1 MTQEDIL
8 NNPEKYDLSI
18 ETVGTGT
25 LKSPM
30 KGVPFVSESERVS
43 LTADVGRIQD
53 FCKRGIEIP
62 SLEAAGPRETI
73 FHDPAWTRAGIV
85 TCGGLCPGLNNVIK
99 GLVQVLWFD
108 YGVRNIFGIPYGY
121 RGLNPA
127 YGSYHPE
134 SRCGGRHPGRRR
146 YHSRK
151 FPRQPGREGHGR
163 HPDAPEHQR
172 AVLHRR

>member
-85 TCGGLCPGLNNVIK
+85 TCGEEQYDDPDVIFRPILAFAREHRFVQK
-99 GLVQVLWFD
+99 GTMWGSMLFVD
-108 YGVRNIFGIPYGY
+108 CSGGVRHHYYDTYMQF
-121 RGLNPA
+121 
-127 YGSYHPE
+127 E
-134 SRCGGRHPGRRR
+134 
-146 YHSRK
+146 
-151 FPRQPGREGHGR
+151 
-163 HPDAPEHQR
+163 
-172 AVLHRR
+172 